1 MNNFYIYMS
10 PLTGMVGYGGGGT
23 GLSLNSSAAAKWY
36 GDRGVW
42 FGGLGSTNSRERI
55 DYVTLSSTGNAQDFG
70 DLLDNGYG
78 MSGCSNA
85 TRGISAGAADEG
97 TNIDTIEYITFASL
111 SNSTNFGNLTIGR
124 GYTQGCADG
133 LRGVF
138 FGGITVTPSFSYNN
152 EVEYIIIDSASNATD
167 FGDMT
172 NVCSHPAVFADSTRA
187 VAAGG
192 GRNNEG
198 NNDDIDYLTIQT
210 LSNCTDFGNSTTD
223 RSGVTGTAD
232 ETIGM
237 IAGAYTLSSID
248 KVTIQT
254 TANATDWG
262 GSLSGVRAT
271 MGFTCNGTRAVSGG
285 GKDSSGPVDTM
296 DYFTVTSASNASDFG
311 NLDSSVRILA
321 AASGD

>member
-1 MNNFYIYMS
+1 MNYIKMS

-23 GLSLNSSAAAKWY
+23 GLSLNSSAASLWY
-36 GDRGVW
+36 GDRGVY
-42 FGGLGSTNSRERI
+42 FGGLGASASRARI

-70 DLLDNGYG
+70 DLIEAGYANG
-78 MSGCSNA
+78 GCSNA
-85 TRGISAGAADEG
+85 TRGISAGLQANSS
-97 TNIDTIEYITFASL
+97 TNTIESITFASL
-111 SNSTNFGNLTIGR
+111 SNSTNFGDLTQGR
-124 GYTQGCADG
+124 GYSGGCADG

-138 FGGITVTPSFSYNN
+138 FGGYSATTPAGTKDTIDYIT
-152 EVEYIIIDSASNATD
+152 IASASNAND

-172 NVCSHPAVFADSTRA
+172 NPTETPAVFSDSTRA

-192 GRNNEG
+192 GRSSPG
-198 NNDDIDYLTIQT
+198 SNDDIDYLTIQT
-210 LSNCTDFGNSTTD
+210 LSNCSDFGNCTID
-223 RSGVTGTAD
+223 RNGNVGTAD

-237 IAGAYTLSSID
+237 IAGGYNISSID

-262 GSLSGVRAT
+262 GSLSANRST

-285 GKDSSGPVDTM
+285 GAPTTGPVNTM

-311 NLDSSVRILA
+311 DLHQAVRILA